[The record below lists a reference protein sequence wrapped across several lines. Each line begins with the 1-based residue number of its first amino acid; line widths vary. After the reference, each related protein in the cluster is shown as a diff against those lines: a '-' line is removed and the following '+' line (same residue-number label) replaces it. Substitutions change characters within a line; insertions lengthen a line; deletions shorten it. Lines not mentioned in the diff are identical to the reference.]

1 MMKLRLPLTL
11 KLTLVFVIFAAVV
24 LTLVSVLAYISGR
37 SALQDATISDLLS
50 TALEKQAALE
60 VWFGERQSDMAILA
74 AWPALLGD
82 TATFIAAAE
91 NSPTALE
98 AHERVLALL
107 KPRAGPGFTF
117 LTLSVLE
124 PEFGKVMISTDPHEE
139 GKSKAERSFFIYGK
153 HGSYTQNVYD
163 SLELDPAIILST
175 PLRSADGRLLGVLTG
190 EVNLAE
196 LNSIMNR
203 RTGMRR
209 TIDAYL
215 VNSANLLV
223 TQPRFISDPMRQ
235 HVISTESVQR
245 CLTRDNGIVDTED
258 YMDQHAIAVYRWLP
272 ERELCLI
279 VKIDQAEAFAP
290 SRAFGET
297 IIAVNGFALLAAFI
311 LAIVLART
319 ISRPVLTLQA
329 GAERFGRGELGVRL
343 PENSQDELGLL
354 GHALNQM
361 AIGLAEKETQLRE
374 HTKQLEMANQELEA
388 FSYSVSHDLR
398 APLRAIDGFARIL
411 SEDHAAQLSPEAQR
425 YLTLVRANTHH
436 MGHLIDDLLTFSRL
450 GRQPLHKQTV
460 TPAMLIRQ
468 SLENLRAEQEGRKIE
483 IVIGEL
489 PNCQADP
496 ALLTQVWL
504 NLLSNAI
511 KFTRK
516 REKAVIEIGGEEKAN
531 QRIYFVKDNG
541 VGFDMQYANK
551 LFGVFQRLHR
561 TEEFEGTGVGLAIV
575 QRVVLR
581 HGGRVWAEGEV
592 GKGAVFYFSLPWDKR
607 PEPTSSG
614 EKVSK

>member
-1 MMKLRLPLTL
+1 MKLRLPLTP
-11 KLTLVFVIFAAVV
+11 KLTLVFVIFAAML
-24 LTLVSVLAYISGR
+24 LTLVSGLAYISGR

-50 TALEKQAALE
+50 TALEKQAALD

-74 AWPALLGD
+74 AWPAFLED
-82 TATFIAAAE
+82 TATFIASPE
-91 NSPTALE
+91 NSPTARE
-98 AHERVLALL
+98 THERVLAQL
-107 KPRAGPGFTF
+107 KPRAGPGFKF

-124 PEFGKVMISTDPHEE
+124 PESGKVMISTDPHEE
-139 GKSKAERSFFIYGK
+139 GTSKAERSFFIYGK
-153 HGSYTQNVYD
+153 QGSYIQNVYD
-163 SLELDPAIILST
+163 SPELDPAIILST
-175 PLRSADGRLLGVLTG
+175 PLRSADGQLLGVLMG
-190 EVNLAE
+190 QVNPAE
-196 LNSIMNR
+196 LNTIMNR
-203 RTGMRR
+203 RTGVRH
-209 TIDAYL
+209 TVDAYL
-215 VNSANLLV
+215 VNNANLLV
-223 TQPRFISDPMRQ
+223 TQPRFISPVRQ
-235 HVISTESVQR
+235 RVIYTESVKR
-245 CLTRDNGIVDTED
+245 CLARDSGVVATED
-258 YMDQHAIAVYRWLP
+258 YMDQHAIVVYRWLP

-279 VKIDQAEAFAP
+279 VKIDQAEALAP

-297 IIAVNGFALLAAFI
+297 IIGVSGLALLAAFI

-319 ISRPVLTLQA
+319 ISGPVLTLQA
-329 GAERFGRGELGVRL
+329 GAERFGRGELDVRL

-354 GHALNQM
+354 GRALNQM
-361 AIGLAEKETQLRE
+361 AIGLSEKETQLRE

-398 APLRAIDGFARIL
+398 SPLRAIDGFARIL
-411 SEDHAAQLSPEAQR
+411 SEEHAVQLSPEAQR
-425 YLTLVRANTHH
+425 YLRLVRANTRQ

-460 TPAMLIRQ
+460 APATLIRQ
-468 SLENLRAEQEGRKIE
+468 SLENLRAEQGGRKIE

-541 VGFDMQYANK
+541 VGFDMEYANK

-581 HGGRVWAEGEV
+581 HGGRVWAEGAA
-592 GKGAVFYFSLPWDKR
+592 GKGAVFYFSLPWGKR
-607 PEPTSSG
+607 PEPTPSG
-614 EKVSK
+614 GKKVSK